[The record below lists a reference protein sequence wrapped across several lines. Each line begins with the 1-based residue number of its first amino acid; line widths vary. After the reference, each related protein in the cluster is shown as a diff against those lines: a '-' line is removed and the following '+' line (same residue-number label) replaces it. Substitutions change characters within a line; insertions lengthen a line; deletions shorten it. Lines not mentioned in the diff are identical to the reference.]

1 MVNFPTR
8 IPDCDSHSPA
18 LLDLFISPDTS
29 ICSTMAF
36 PPSGNSDHTVVSVSI
51 DFPANSKQ
59 DAPFHR
65 IAYDCSRA
73 DWDGLRDHLRDILW
87 DDILKLSA
95 SAAASEFCEWF
106 GMECM
111 YITVIVSIRSNLAH
125 LHGFQLLVL
134 LPWFVEIT
142 FFVNTNRIN
151 LLNLKFKQANNR
163 CKRVFEAAKLT
174 YATKTN
180 QSINSQQLGSRDF
193 WRIANSVLNKVK
205 SAIPPL
211 FNSPEVLSSA
221 SDKAKLFE
229 KTFLRTLILMTRV
242 SFYLFSLLKLI
253 RN

>member
-8 IPDCDSHSPA
+8 IPDCDSHRPA

-29 ICSTMAF
+29 ICSKMAF
-36 PPSGNSDHTVVSVSI
+36 PPSGNPDHTVVSVSI
-51 DFPANSKQ
+51 DFPTNSKQ
-59 DAPFHR
+59 DVPFHR

-73 DWDGLRDHLRDILW
+73 DWDGLRDHLRDILRG
-87 DDILKLSA
+87 DILKLSA

-111 YITVIVSIRSNLAH
+111 YINVTVSIRSNLAH

-163 CKRVFEAAKLT
+163 CKRVFEAAKLNMLL
-174 YATKTN
+174 K
-180 QSINSQQLGSRDF
+180 QICPSIPSNLALGTFGELLIVFS
-193 WRIANSVLNKVK
+193 I
-205 SAIPPL
+205 
-211 FNSPEVLSSA
+211 
-221 SDKAKLFE
+221 KLKLLYLHYSTVRSCCLLHLIKQNFLI

-253 RN
+253 

>member
-1 MVNFPTR
+1 
-8 IPDCDSHSPA
+8 
-18 LLDLFISPDTS
+18 
-29 ICSTMAF
+29 
-36 PPSGNSDHTVVSVSI
+36 
-51 DFPANSKQ
+51 
-59 DAPFHR
+59 
-65 IAYDCSRA
+65 
-73 DWDGLRDHLRDILW
+73 
-87 DDILKLSA
+87 
-95 SAAASEFCEWF
+95 
-106 GMECM
+106 M

-125 LHGFQLLVL
+125 LYGFQLLVL

-151 LLNLKFKQANNR
+151 LLNLKFKQVNNR